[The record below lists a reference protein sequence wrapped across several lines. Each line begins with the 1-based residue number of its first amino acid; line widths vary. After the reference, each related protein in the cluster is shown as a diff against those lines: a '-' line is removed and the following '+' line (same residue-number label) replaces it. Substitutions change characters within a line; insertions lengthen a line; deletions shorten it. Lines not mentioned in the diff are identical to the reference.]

1 MTLLAGKRLLIT
13 GVMTHRSIAY
23 AVAEEAQRAGA
34 EVVLT
39 SFGRIRRMTARAAKT
54 LPAPADVLEL
64 DVNRE
69 EDYEAVVDDLRA
81 RWQGLDGVLHA
92 VASGPREAFGG
103 NFVNTPADAAMET
116 IRTSAYSM
124 NALARALRP
133 LMIEAGGGSVV
144 GLDFD
149 ATRAWPTYDWMG
161 VAKAALESITR
172 YLAAYLGSEAIR
184 VNLVSTGPLATPSA
198 SSIPGFAHLA
208 DRAAQAPLGWDRRDS
223 LCTARTACF
232 LLSDWASGISGE
244 IVHVDGGFRA
254 MGTPFDG
261 MQEVVEALEEAIG
274 AGA

>member
-1 MTLLAGKRLLIT
+1 MLLDGKRLLIT

-23 AVAEEAQRAGA
+23 TVAEQAQLAGA

-39 SFGRIRRMTARAAKT
+39 SFGRIRRMTERAARS

-64 DVNRE
+64 DVNRD
-69 EDYEAVVDDLRA
+69 EDYGAVVEELRR

-92 VASGPREAFGG
+92 IANGPREAFGG
-103 NFVNTPADAAMET
+103 NFVNTPADAALAT

-124 NALARALRP
+124 NALVRALRP
-133 LMIEAGGGSVV
+133 LLIEARGGSVV

-172 YLAAYLGSEAIR
+172 YLAAYLGPHGIR
-184 VNLVSTGPLATPSA
+184 INLVSTGPLATPSA

-208 DRAAQAPLGWDRRDS
+208 GRAEQAPLGWDRRDP

-232 LLSDWASGISGE
+232 LLSDWASSISGE
-244 IVHVDGGFRA
+244 IVHVDGGFRC

-261 MQEVVEALEEAIG
+261 MHEVAEALEEAIG